1 MRNYTD
7 KSYWNKYWDKE
18 KRENIQ
24 FYFDVLLD
32 QYIVWENVKSYMEV
46 GGAPGS
52 IMAYMYRKHNL
63 KVFTIDFSERERI
76 ENYLDYQ
83 QIKDYY
89 IYTQDFQSFSTN
101 ENKEKYDI
109 VASWGFIEH
118 FEKDI
123 TTNFIE
129 KKKQMVSEGGYL
141 IVELPNI
148 RKFIWFLYWIFN
160 RKLIGIHNLKIM
172 DLDYLKS
179 EILKDEKYDLLFGS
193 YFFAINKQNDFF
205 QKHKKLCSICEKM
218 MIYFREHNVN
228 DKVKKWFFPYIVL
241 IAKNK
246 ERKNEKL

>member
-141 IVELPNI
+141 IVVVPQIGARSDVRHNSTP
-148 RKFIWFLYWIFN
+148 
-160 RKLIGIHNLKIM
+160 LI
-172 DLDYLKS
+172 S
-179 EILKDEKYDLLFGS
+179 LFYQNNDTLSSVPGLS
-193 YFFAINKQNDFF
+193 SKVPRGAVGVLRMFASRTQSPPPSGRSPF
-205 QKHKKLCSICEKM
+205 QKGPFSSADGGYSFL
-218 MIYFREHNVN
+218 
-228 DKVKKWFFPYIVL
+228 
-241 IAKNK
+241 
-246 ERKNEKL
+246 